1 MEVKFQCSS
10 CAVSSR
16 TKFWSRLRFAVVFEV
31 SSGSVT
37 FAVGNGDLG
46 FYFVS
51 REFMEGWEVW
61 NFTNAT
67 LIFVIYFSPVFS
79 ATKQGFGFVCGRN
92 FGHFFFCERSFLSN
106 EEFYMTLKI
115 SWCLVNSFSCFL
127 FSCLPFSALGV

>member
-51 REFMEGWEVW
+51 REFMEGWELGSMDLGFGLSQHQCSDLLTFKDFW
-61 NFTNAT
+61 GHPLRIACYLWFLLRLAS
-67 LIFVIYFSPVFS
+67 LLEFKYFSSGLIVAS
-79 ATKQGFGFVCGRN
+79 K
-92 FGHFFFCERSFLSN
+92 SSS
-106 EEFYMTLKI
+106 I
-115 SWCLVNSFSCFL
+115 
-127 FSCLPFSALGV
+127 

>member
-1 MEVKFQCSS
+1 MEVKFKCSS

-67 LIFVIYFSPVFS
+67 LIFVIYFLLFS
-79 ATKQGFGFVCGRN
+79 RQPNRGLGLFVGEILDI
-92 FGHFFFCERSFLSN
+92 FFFVKGAFLVMKSF
-106 EEFYMTLKI
+106 T
-115 SWCLVNSFSCFL
+115 
-127 FSCLPFSALGV
+127 